1 MKQAAFAYIDAHKE
15 EMIALWQDLVMQES
29 FFEDKADID
38 KVSAR
43 LKQEFEAAG
52 GIVTMRE
59 YPQAGNMLIGDL
71 GSDRSDAPI
80 AFMGHMDT
88 VCKKGTINTRP
99 FEIID
104 GIAYGPGV
112 LDMKGGN
119 VIALY
124 VMKALTA
131 AGYNKRPFK
140 WLLAGDE
147 ENAHPYSDAA
157 SVFIEQS
164 KGAVVAFNME
174 TGFVNNSIVVG
185 RKGVIR
191 FILEVKG
198 VSAHFGNDPENG
210 RSAILEMA
218 HKIIEIEKLTNFETG
233 TTYNVGT
240 ITGGTVANATPDYC
254 KVVIDI
260 RHKNIS
266 DRESITASLQKI
278 ADKTYIQGT
287 QTILTPGTTFA
298 PMETTDGVMQVFE
311 LVKATSVEEGFAA
324 PTPIT
329 TGGASDS
336 AYSVI
341 AGVPTLCS
349 MGVKGGRNH
358 SPEEFAVV
366 ETMFERAKLLI
377 ACILKL

>member
-1 MKQAAFAYIDAHKE
+1 MKTTAFAYIDSHKD
-15 EMIALWQDLVMQES
+15 EMLSLWQDLVMQES
-29 FFEDKADID
+29 FFDDKEDID
-38 KVSAR
+38 KVAQR

-52 GIVTMRE
+52 GTVNIRE
-59 YPQAGNMLIGDL
+59 YEKAGNMLIGEMNI
-71 GSDRSDAPI
+71 SSANEPI
-80 AFMGHMDT
+80 VFMGHMDT
-88 VCKKGTINTRP
+88 VCKKGTIASRP
-99 FEIID
+99 FAIKD
-104 GIAYGPGV
+104 GVAYGPGV

-124 VMKALTA
+124 VMKALNA
-131 AGYNKRPFK
+131 AGYDKRSFK

-147 ENAHPYSDAA
+147 ENAHPNSDAA
-157 SVFIEQS
+157 DVFIEQA
-164 KGAVVAFNME
+164 KGAAVAFNME
-174 TGFVNNSIVVG
+174 TGFVNNNIVVG

-191 FILEVKG
+191 FNLEIHG
-198 VSAHFGNDPENG
+198 VSAHVGNDPENG

-218 HKIIEIEKLTNFETG
+218 HKIIEIEKLTDFKVG

-240 ITGGTVANATPDYC
+240 IVGGTVANATPDYC

-260 RHKNIS
+260 RHKNVS
-266 DRESITASLQKI
+266 DRDAISKQLQEI
-278 ADKTYIQGT
+278 AAKTYVPGT
-287 QTILTPGTTFA
+287 KTILTPSTTFA
-298 PMETTDGVMQVFE
+298 PMETTAGVMQIFE
-311 LVKATSVEEGFAA
+311 LVKQTSIEEGFGV
-324 PTPIT
+324 PSPIT

-366 ETMFERAKLLI
+366 DTMFERAKLLI
-377 ACILKL
+377 ACILKI

>member
-1 MKQAAFAYIDAHKE
+1 MKKLAFDYIDAHRD

-29 FFEDKADID
+29 FFDDKEDID
-38 KVSAR
+38 KVGVR

-52 GIVTMRE
+52 GTVNMCE
-59 YPQAGNMLIGDL
+59 YEQAGNMLVGTL
-71 GSDRSDAPI
+71 GAERNNEPVV
-80 AFMGHMDT
+80 FMGHMDT
-88 VCKKGTINTRP
+88 VCKKGTIATRP
-99 FEIID
+99 FAIKD
-104 GIAYGPGV
+104 GVAYGPGV

-124 VMKALTA
+124 VMKALSA

-147 ENAHPYSDAA
+147 ENAHPHSDAA
-157 SVFIEQS
+157 NVFIEQA
-164 KGAVVAFNME
+164 KGAVAAFNME
-174 TGFVNNSIVVG
+174 TGFVNNNIVVG

-191 FILEVKG
+191 FVLEIKG
-198 VSAHFGNDPENG
+198 VSAHVGNDPENG

-218 HKIIEIEKLTNFETG
+218 HKIIDIEKLTDFEVG

-240 ITGGTVANATPDYC
+240 ISGGTVANAVPDYC
-254 KVVIDI
+254 KVLIDI
-260 RHKNIS
+260 RHKSVS
-266 DRESITASLQKI
+266 DREQITKCLQAI
-278 ADKTYIQGT
+278 ADKTYVPGT
-287 QTILTPGTTFA
+287 TTTLIPSTTFA
-298 PMETTDGVMQVFE
+298 PMETTEGVMQVFN
-311 LVKATSVEEGFAA
+311 LVKETSIEEGFGI
-324 PTPIT
+324 PSPIT